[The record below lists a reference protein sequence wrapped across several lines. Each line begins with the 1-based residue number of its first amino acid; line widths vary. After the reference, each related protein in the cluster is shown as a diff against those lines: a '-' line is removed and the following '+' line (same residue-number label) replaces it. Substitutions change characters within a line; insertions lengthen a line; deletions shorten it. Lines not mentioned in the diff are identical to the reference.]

1 MAYDINDPKDSGLLN
16 AALTMLAL
24 SGPRSQRSTFGSIL
38 GQSGLA
44 GMGEYNAARVLQQ
57 RDEELARRNRL
68 VDMQTRKMEQDIL
81 NEQQMDK
88 WVSDPT
94 NLLKMQQPQS
104 ALGDYGPGEAPTLG
118 PQETTMQPKGGREL
132 AMSMLRSGNPLLAKM
147 GFSQLAKAEPSGL
160 MTVGNNIFD
169 PNTRQFITPPT
180 QAKQTDEKDMFI
192 RRMVAAGIDPES
204 PEGRALL
211 KRRLERD
218 VTVPSNEQLSIKVE
232 AQQRGKER
240 VSDNLLR
247 IRDAFE
253 YLEEAGGAIK
263 TDGGVVNNTIN
274 RVMSSDPGQIVGQ
287 ALGTRS
293 QKARDDIA
301 MLRPLLIQEIR
312 QATGMSAR
320 AMDSNVEL
328 KFYLSAATDPT
339 RNIDSNYAAIEH
351 LDKVF
356 GLGIGIKARNPSSAD
371 ALRKEFGDS
380 GAANPIAPQG
390 GLTRGQVV
398 DGYMYLGGDP
408 KNPSSW
414 AKTP

>member
-1 MAYDINDPKDSGLLN
+1 MNGLLGGDFEDPKTQGLLGL
-16 AALTMLAL
+16 AMAMLAG
-24 SGPRSQRSTFGSIL
+24 SGPSPVRRTFGSIL
-38 GQSGLA
+38 GESGQA
-44 GMGEYNAARVLQQ
+44 GINQYRQQKVLKQ
-57 RDEELARRNRL
+57 RDEELARRNRM
-68 VDMQTRKMEQDIL
+68 VDMQMRKIEEDIL

-88 WVSDPT
+88 WVSDPA
-94 NLLKMQQPQS
+94 NLMKMQQPQS
-104 ALGDYGPGEAPTLG
+104 APGDYGPGDAPTVG

-132 AMSMLRSGNPLLAKM
+132 AMSMLRSGAKM

-169 PNTRQFITPPT
+169 PNTRQFITPPK
-180 QAKQTDEKDMFI
+180 QAATTDEKDMFI

-218 VTVPSNEQLSIKVE
+218 VTIPSNEQLSIKVE

-253 YLEEAGGAIK
+253 YLEDVGGAIK

-274 RVMSSDPGQIVGQ
+274 RIMSSDPGQMVGQ

-356 GLGIGIKARNPSSAD
+356 GLGIGIKARNPSSVD
-371 ALRKEFGDS
+371 ALRKEFGGNRQD
-380 GAANPIAPQG
+380 NPIAPQG
-390 GLTRGQVV
+390 GLTRGQMV